1 NLEQQLLDL
10 MRDVKVNGELYV
22 NLLNSAQQLRLVKEG
37 KVGNVRVVDTAVVPT
52 RPIKPD
58 RPMIIAVALLFG
70 LVLGT
75 GLALL
80 RNMLRPGIK
89 DPTDIENTLGLH
101 VFATIPH
108 APAQYG
114 LHAKLS
120 DRVPGNHV
128 LARQSPGDPAIEGLR
143 S

>member
-1 NLEQQLLDL
+1 
-10 MRDVKVNGELYV
+10 
-22 NLLNSAQQLRLVKEG
+22 
-37 KVGNVRVVDTAVVPT
+37 
-52 RPIKPD
+52 
-58 RPMIIAVALLFG
+58 LLFG

-89 DPTDIENTLGLH
+89 GPTDIENTLGLH
-101 VFATIPH
+101 VFGTIPH

-143 S
+143 SLRTALQFILLDAPNNIVLFTGPTPGIGKSFI